1 MKILKGTYGFDLLS
15 LFLLFISAILN
26 PFPIARLV
34 GLFLLIIVV
43 YRAFSKN
50 TYKRS
55 QELYKFTSFINNKI
69 LYRFGK
75 TLPNIPH
82 SSLESIPLSF
92 RYLGNSIKQKF
103 KYKILVC
110 PRCNQKLRVPR
121 GKKKIIVTC
130 KSCHNEFKAKS

>member
-1 MKILKGTYGFDLLS
+1 MNILRGTYGFDLLS
-15 LFLLFISAILN
+15 IFLLLLGSIFNTFGITRI
-26 PFPIARLV
+26 I
-34 GLFLLIIVV
+34 GLLLLIIVV

-55 QELYKFTSFINNKI
+55 EELYKFTSFVNNKI
-69 LYRFGK
+69 LYRWGK
-75 TLPNIPH
+75 TLPNIPN
-82 SSLESIPLSF
+82 SSLEAIPMSF
-92 RYLGNSIKQKF
+92 KFLWNSIKQRF

-130 KSCHNEFKAKS
+130 KSCSYEFKARS